1 MKIKY
6 LGTAAYEGV
15 PALFCNCRVCRLSK
29 ERGGRNIRSRSQA
42 LLNDELLLDF
52 NPDTVVHYHRYG
64 FDWENICGC
73 LITHSHCDHLYP
85 DDIEQAA
92 PGYGGKHRRIN
103 FYAAKSGYELISA
116 VAAKTDGGAAATLV
130 SAGKPFTVG
139 DKYEVMPMPANH
151 AATTDPVIYSVACGR
166 KRMLYAHDTGYF
178 PEETWALLKRE
189 GRFDLLSLDCTGCL
203 ALGGDWVDGHMSL
216 GTNVKVVKRMKA
228 EGLADEKTV
237 VVLNHFS
244 HNGGQTYDEMLSEA
258 QKHGFIISY
267 DGLELEF

>member
-1 MKIKY
+1 
-6 LGTAAYEGV
+6 
-15 PALFCNCRVCRLSK
+15 
-29 ERGGRNIRSRSQA
+29 
-42 LLNDELLLDF
+42 
-52 NPDTVVHYHRYG
+52 
-64 FDWENICGC
+64 
-73 LITHSHCDHLYP
+73 
-85 DDIEQAA
+85 
-92 PGYGGKHRRIN
+92 
-103 FYAAKSGYELISA
+103 
-116 VAAKTDGGAAATLV
+116 
-130 SAGKPFTVG
+130 
-139 DKYEVMPMPANH
+139 MPANH

-203 ALGGDWVDGHMSL
+203 ALGSDWVDGHMSL